1 MYKLSV
7 KKQKT
12 KQKRAKPSKKGGFPS
27 PSDQLAEFEQILT
40 GSKSVRADFDWSK
53 SVRADFDWSKSTTWG
68 PIFLEP
74 ARDGISYH
82 LI

>member
-27 PSDQLAEFEQILT
+27 PSDQLAEFEQIFT

-53 SVRADFDWSKSTTWG
+53 STTRG